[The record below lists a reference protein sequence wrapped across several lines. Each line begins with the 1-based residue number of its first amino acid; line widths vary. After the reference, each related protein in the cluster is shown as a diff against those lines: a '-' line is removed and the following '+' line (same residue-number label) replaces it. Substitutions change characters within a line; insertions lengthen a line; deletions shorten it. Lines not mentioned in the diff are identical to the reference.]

1 MKNLLLSLLLPSDLK
16 YLEPHLKPAR
26 FDQHH
31 VLFEAD
37 EQIRY
42 VYFPSLR
49 FQPEKWLKLRWSGS
63 MAWWARPRRSTA
75 RWR

>member
-26 FDQHH
+26 F
-31 VLFEAD
+31 
-37 EQIRY
+37 R
-42 VYFPSLR
+42 
-49 FQPEKWLKLRWSGS
+49 PEKWLKLRWSGS

>member
-37 EQIRY
+37 EQIRH
-42 VYFPSLR
+42 VYFPTSAVVSLVVTLSTG
-49 FQPEKWLKLRWSGS
+49 EMVDS
-63 MAWWARPRRSTA
+63 AARLSCAIPRR
-75 RWR
+75 